1 MSAHLFCLKNK
12 GPQVASSGFPKHT
25 YISSGFCTV
34 VFFKQRKPTNRFS
47 SSKDTK
53 KTFTSPRT
61 TFCYVEAGELLFKLS
76 VLKHNGWIFFF
87 FCYGIGTIFHIPATR
102 NLGNQMWVG
111 KVQLC
116 CLEKRKKA
124 GLFLSLPWLFLF
136 PSPSSKMLV
145 T

>member
-34 VFFKQRKPTNRFS
+34 VLFKQRKPTNRFS

-87 FCYGIGTIFHIPATR
+87 FLLWYWYYLSYSCNQESRKPDVSGKSPTMLSGEKKKSRLIFKSSMTFP
-102 NLGNQMWVG
+102 
-111 KVQLC
+111 
-116 CLEKRKKA
+116 
-124 GLFLSLPWLFLF
+124 FSLPLQ
-136 PSPSSKMLV
+136 
-145 T
+145 